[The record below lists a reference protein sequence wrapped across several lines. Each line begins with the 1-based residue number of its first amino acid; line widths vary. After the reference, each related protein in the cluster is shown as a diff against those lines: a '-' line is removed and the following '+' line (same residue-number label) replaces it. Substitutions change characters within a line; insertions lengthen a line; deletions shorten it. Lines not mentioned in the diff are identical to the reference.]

1 MCRASAI
8 IIVIA
13 CSAVVTLLPVGLFI
27 TTMPRRVA
35 ASRSTLSTPTPA
47 RPITLSEAAASM
59 TSRVT
64 RVPLRMTSASY
75 GAMIPAS
82 SAQG

>member
-8 IIVIA
+8 IIVTA

-27 TTMPRRVA
+27 TTIPRRVA
-35 ASRSTLSTPTPA
+35 ASISTLSTPTPA
-47 RPITLSEAAASM
+47 RPITLSDVAASI

-64 RVPLRMTSASY
+64 RVPLRISSAS
-75 GAMIPAS
+75 
-82 SAQG
+82 